1 MMRVISMMRM
11 MRLMSMMMSM
21 IEQDGDGQTR
31 HEDEMAE

>member
-11 MRLMSMMMSM
+11 MRLMSLMSM

-31 HEDEMAE
+31 HDDEMAE